1 MKRFVQAIFLLA
13 SALALGFA
21 LYFIIEG
28 RSGATEAARPVA
40 TRQVQPESRSVSS
53 QGGAVSI
60 ESQPSVTH
68 IPALPNEVILSVS
81 SFNIDQDQSE
91 EQILTV
97 RKTDKTDGKLFI
109 VVADYNEQ
117 KKIWI
122 RSWEAETLATKLT
135 TFSIQA
141 KDLVGDRNPC
151 IVCTGMNESGEQTI
165 AIFRRASLQSSYAQ
179 VLALTADSIQI
190 GESERPEA
198 YQLGQASGESWSIYV
213 YTSDKESNNILDQI
227 KDRYA
232 WDGHKAQYLKM
243 GSERIPGA
251 QVERATISKILTGS
265 EKDFESFLQGIW
277 YESGKSPSDTSARLI
292 LFDRDSGAISFYRS
306 KSQEVFRWTESHST
320 RYGLYVRSQ
329 NESVD
334 DLVRLMDIE
343 LTGSDL
349 VAIRVSEDSQL
360 KMDPDDQWDGTYR
373 KLPRDIAASL
383 PGVGAV
389 DDGKQNESPDAAARG
404 LASPVLKL
412 EGPYR
417 TPGGIEINFASPRY
431 SMRSP
436 SAPAE
441 SGGFELFVL
450 GDDTVL
456 DLIAMRSDGS
466 PSTRKTYKA
475 SYSETRSGKD
485 LIRSLVLSPA
495 KAAID
500 GLEIL
505 HEDDLTLEQR
515 VKG

>member
-1 MKRFVQAIFLLA
+1 
-13 SALALGFA
+13 LALGFA

-28 RSGATEAARPVA
+28 RSGAAQAARPIA
-40 TRQVQPESRSVSS
+40 TRQVQPESRSASS
-53 QGGAVSI
+53 QGGAVST
-60 ESQPSVTH
+60 EPQPGVTH
-68 IPALPNEVILSVS
+68 IPALPNEVILAVS

-97 RKTDKTDGKLFI
+97 RKTDKTDGKISI

-117 KKIWI
+117 KKVWL
-122 RSWEAETLATKLT
+122 RSWEAQTLATKLT

-141 KDLVGDRNPC
+141 KDLVGDHNPC

-190 GESERPEA
+190 GEAERPEA
-198 YQLGQASGESWSIYV
+198 YQLGQASGESWPIYV
-213 YTSDKESNNILDQI
+213 YTSDKESNNILDQV

-232 WDGHKAQYLKM
+232 WDSRKAQYLKT

-251 QVERATISKILTGS
+251 QVERATVSKILTGS

-277 YESGKSPSDTSARLI
+277 YESDKSPNDTSARLI
-292 LFDRDSGAISFYRS
+292 LFDRDSGAISFFRS

-329 NESVD
+329 NESVE

-349 VAIRVSEDSQL
+349 VSIRVSEDSQL
-360 KMDPDDQWDGTYR
+360 KTDPDDRWDGTYR
-373 KLPRDIAASL
+373 KLPRNVAASL
-383 PGVGAV
+383 PGVGTAT
-389 DDGKQNESPDAAARG
+389 DDGNQGESPDAASKG
-404 LASPVLKL
+404 LASPALKL

-417 TPGGIEINFASPRY
+417 APGGIEINFASPRY
-431 SMRSP
+431 SMRSA
-436 SAPAE
+436 SAPTE

-475 SYSETRSGKD
+475 VYNETRSGKD
-485 LIRSLVLSPA
+485 LVRSLVLSPA

-500 GLEIL
+500 GLELL

>member
-40 TRQVQPESRSVSS
+40 TRQVQPESRSASS

-60 ESQPSVTH
+60 EPQPNITH

-97 RKTDKTDGKLFI
+97 RKTDNTDGKLSI

-117 KKIWI
+117 KKIWF

-141 KDLVGDRNPC
+141 KDLVGDHNPC
-151 IVCTGMNESGEQTI
+151 IVCTGMNDSGEQTI
-165 AIFRRASLQSSYAQ
+165 TVFRRASLQSSYAQ
-179 VLALTADSIQI
+179 MLALSADSIQI
-190 GESERPEA
+190 GEAERPEA
-198 YQLGQASGESWSIYV
+198 YQTGQAPGESWPIYI
-213 YTSDKESNNILDQI
+213 YTNDKESNNILDQV

-232 WDGHKAQYLKM
+232 WDGHKAQYLKT

-251 QVERATISKILTGS
+251 QVERATVSKILTGS

-277 YESGKSPSDTSARLI
+277 YESDKSPNDTNARLI

-329 NESVD
+329 NESVE
-334 DLVRLMDIE
+334 DLVRLMEIE

-349 VAIRVSEDSQL
+349 VSIRVSEDSQL
-360 KMDPDDQWDGTYR
+360 KADPDDRWDGTYR

-383 PGVGAV
+383 PGVGAA
-389 DDGKQNESPDAAARG
+389 DDGKQGGSPDAAAKG
-404 LASPVLKL
+404 LTSPALKL

-417 TPGGIEINFASPRY
+417 APGGIEINFAAPRY
-431 SMRSP
+431 SMRSA
-436 SAPAE
+436 SAPTE

-466 PSTRKTYKA
+466 PSTRKTYKV
-475 SYSETRSGKD
+475 SYSETRSGRD
-485 LIRSLVLSPA
+485 LVRSLVLSPA

>member
-28 RSGATEAARPVA
+28 RSGAAQAARPVA
-40 TRQVQPESRSVSS
+40 TRQVQPESRSASS
-53 QGGAVSI
+53 QGGAVST
-60 ESQPSVTH
+60 ELQPSVTR

-91 EQILTV
+91 EQVLTV
-97 RKTDKTDGKLFI
+97 RKTDKADGKLTI

-117 KKIWI
+117 KKAWV
-122 RSWEAETLATKLT
+122 RSWEAETLATKLS

-141 KDLVGDRNPC
+141 KDLVGDHNPC
-151 IVCTGMNESGEQTI
+151 IVCTGMNDSGEQTI
-165 AIFRRASLQSSYAQ
+165 SVFRRASPQAPYAQ
-179 VLALTADSIQI
+179 ALALSADSIQI
-190 GESERPEA
+190 GEAERAEA
-198 YQLGQASGESWSIYV
+198 YQLGQASGESWPIYV
-213 YTSDKESNNILDQI
+213 YTSDKESTNILDQV

-232 WDGHKAQYLKM
+232 WDGGKAQYLKA

-251 QVERATISKILTGS
+251 QVERATVSKILTGS

-277 YESGKSPSDTSARLI
+277 YAADKSPSDANARLI
-292 LFDRDSGAISFYRS
+292 LFDRDSGAITFYRS

-349 VAIRVSEDSQL
+349 VSLRVSEDSQL
-360 KMDPDDQWDGTYR
+360 KMDPDDRWDGTYR

-383 PGVGAV
+383 PSVGAAGN
-389 DDGKQNESPDAAARG
+389 DRQGGSPDSAAKG
-404 LASPVLKL
+404 FASPALKL

-417 TPGGIEINFASPRY
+417 APGGVEINFASPRY
-431 SMRSP
+431 SMRSA
-436 SAPAE
+436 SAPTE

-450 GDDTVL
+450 GGDTVL

-485 LIRSLVLSPA
+485 LVRSLVLSPA

>member
-28 RSGATEAARPVA
+28 RSGAAQAARPVA
-40 TRQVQPESRSVSS
+40 TRQIQLESRSAAS
-53 QGGAVSI
+53 QGDAVSTEI
-60 ESQPSVTH
+60 QPSVTH

-81 SFNIDQDQSE
+81 SFNIDQDNSE
-91 EQILTV
+91 EQVLTV

-117 KKIWI
+117 KKSWF

-141 KDLVGDRNPC
+141 KDLVGDHNPC
-151 IVCTGMNESGEQTI
+151 IVCTGMNDSGEQTI
-165 AIFRRASLQSSYAQ
+165 TIFRRASPQAPYAQ
-179 VLALTADSIQI
+179 ALALSADSIQL
-190 GESERPEA
+190 GEVERPEA
-198 YQLGQASGESWSIYV
+198 YQTGQAVGESWPIYV
-213 YTSDKESNNILDQI
+213 YTRDKESTNILDQV

-232 WDGHKAQYLKM
+232 WDGGKAQYIKT

-292 LFDRDSGAISFYRS
+292 LFDRDSGAITFYRS
-306 KSQEVFRWTESHST
+306 KSQEVFRWTDSHST

-329 NESVD
+329 NESID
-334 DLVRLMDIE
+334 DLVRLIDIE

-373 KLPRDIAASL
+373 KLPRELATSL
-383 PGVGAV
+383 PGVGAAGEESQ
-389 DDGKQNESPDAAARG
+389 DGSPDTAAKG
-404 LASPVLKL
+404 LATPTLKL

-417 TPGGIEINFASPRY
+417 APGGIEINFASPRY
-431 SMRSP
+431 SMRSA
-436 SAPAE
+436 SAPTE

-456 DLIAMRSDGS
+456 DLIAMSSDGS

-475 SYSETRSGKD
+475 SYSESRSGKD
-485 LIRSLVLSPA
+485 LIRKLVLSPA

-500 GLEIL
+500 GLEIF